1 MLKKC
6 ITAAFSILLAALLVC
21 GCGNKPVGSD
31 TSPTKGEV
39 AYNTS
44 FSGIPKMDY
53 ENVEVFVSGDTV
65 IFEYINPGM
74 DSFTAEIISY
84 SLSQDKVLGRLN
96 LGEGSFKLS
105 VIQDGFAVVDLMK
118 HTADYYDK
126 SCSKTSSVKV
136 FENESLSFAEVSYDG
151 KYVLAQSLTS
161 DLLIYNGKTQK
172 TSRLNKDKIFEKA
185 KYSNGKFYLLGVGAA
200 VLEPENNHYY
210 GISDAVGT
218 YGVGGDYIVGV
229 NGSYIALLSA
239 GSANHKMTDI
249 SERQGYLIDVS
260 DFGCALVD
268 YAENESLAWFY
279 DINFSGF
286 VQHSEKS
293 NIICAK
299 QISENYAIIVT
310 KNSENALD
318 YKLLDL
324 KGLQKNSIKTEKL
337 NMDLINGVAQLPDY
351 GGNNETVRLTKQIEK
366 DYGVR
371 VLFCEDI
378 FDTNNSGFDISG
390 TDENTAYSYML
401 KLGDYFDY
409 YPKGLLKDAG
419 LGRPLVLYLCD
430 KIKDNIEGLSTY
442 NMGYNIIYLQ
452 VGGKDEH
459 FFSSLT
465 HEIGH
470 ALENGIDTNLI
481 EGWVKLMPDEVIKAY
496 GDGIEG
502 ISVEYTP
509 DDKGRTPVWFR
520 DVYGRSNEKED
531 RATVFQEMYD
541 CYTENKVGMFKYD
554 GLKKKADY
562 WSYMLRETY
571 ASCKNI
577 DKFSW
582 EK

>member
-1 MLKKC
+1 
-6 ITAAFSILLAALLVC
+6 
-21 GCGNKPVGSD
+21 
-31 TSPTKGEV
+31 
-39 AYNTS
+39 
-44 FSGIPKMDY
+44 MDY